1 MVTSMPGDTTDNWW
15 IPTPNEDSTSLVV
28 AALAV
33 DNCDS
38 AADFDCGA
46 DENYITDMYESF
58 DMSMSDAANAEV

>member
-1 MVTSMPGDTTDNWW
+1 MVTSMPDDTSDNWW

-33 DNCDS
+33 GNCDS

-46 DENYITDMYESF
+46 DDDYFTDMYESF
-58 DMSMSDAANAEV
+58 DMSMSDAANSEV